1 MPRIVIR
8 VAMVS
13 LPGGVSSFRWEK
25 HLSEQGA
32 GRIKIV
38 SVRAL
43 GENGLEDRELA
54 ADGQKW
60 KVQEFKIQ

>member
-1 MPRIVIR
+1 V
-8 VAMVS
+8 
-13 LPGGVSSFRWEK
+13 GE

-38 SVRAL
+38 SGGAL

-54 ADGQKW
+54 ADDQKW

>member
-1 MPRIVIR
+1 VE
-8 VAMVS
+8 
-13 LPGGVSSFRWEK
+13 SSPFRWEK

-38 SVRAL
+38 SGGAL
-43 GENGLEDRELA
+43 GENGLGDRELA

-60 KVQEFKIQ
+60 KVQKFKIQ